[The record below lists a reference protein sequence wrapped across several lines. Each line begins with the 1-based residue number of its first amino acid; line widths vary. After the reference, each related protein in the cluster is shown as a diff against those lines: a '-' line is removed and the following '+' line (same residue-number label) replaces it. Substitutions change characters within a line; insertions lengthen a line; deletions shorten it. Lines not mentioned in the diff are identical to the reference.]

1 MTTCKPAPR
10 ETTRPTR
17 SRVEPLP
24 PRPDRRLWET
34 DRDRAF
40 DAGVR
45 WFLAV
50 SRVA

>member
-10 ETTRPTR
+10 NTAPAKRQPLRPKP
-17 SRVEPLP
+17 EG
-24 PRPDRRLWET
+24 RPSEADKE
-34 DRDRAF
+34 RAF

-50 SRVA
+50 SRAA